1 LACTDRVVNECLV
14 LLIKNELEIEIVV
27 KPANNID
34 EGGRGAVLGQ
44 DFKEEI
50 LVSGIEGFNE
60 VNEQD
65 VGVLVVLSAKL

>member
-1 LACTDRVVNECLV
+1 
-14 LLIKNELEIEIVV
+14 V

-34 EGGRGAVLGQ
+34 EGGRGTVLGH

-50 LVSGIEGFNE
+50 MVSGIEGFNE
-60 VNEQD
+60 VDEQD